1 MEKLYKNEIVSVLLS
16 GPYNK
21 TFDYI
26 IFENTILQI
35 GQIVLVPFGRQE
47 ILGMIIGKSK
57 DNIPENKLKKIKS
70 KINLP
75 IICNF
80 YIDFI
85 SFFSNWNCVDKGAVL
100 KMILS
105 PFDKPTRPSADSGVL
120 NTGIP

>member
-47 ILGMIIGKSK
+47 ILGMIIGL
-57 DNIPENKLKKIKS
+57 IEMLWI
-70 KINLP
+70 
-75 IICNF
+75 
-80 YIDFI
+80 
-85 SFFSNWNCVDKGAVL
+85 VTVL
-100 KMILS
+100 ALWGTTLGLI
-105 PFDKPTRPSADSGVL
+105 
-120 NTGIP
+120 